1 MTITPQSILR
11 FTVGLAVT
19 AVILYLMWFFSAV
32 VIYIL
37 VSAVLAIM
45 GRPLVNK
52 LSELSIRG
60 RHLPRWCA
68 ATITLIVIWVVFAT
82 IFSLFIPLIFGKI
95 NEFASLDFSSV
106 LASIE
111 EPIAQAQAYIQHTF
125 AMPETQFSLT
135 DTLATTLKN
144 LIDYDT
150 INNAFS
156 SIVSIAISTLITIFS
171 ISFIT
176 FFFLKEDGLF
186 YAMVK
191 AMFPERLQENVTR
204 ALDSITYLLS
214 RYFTG
219 ILTES
224 IILIITKVEDPEELD
239 TRFSKFAPFRGNDK
253 TDTLQL
259 DGADNIID
267 IFQKLYEAKMK
278 STQTKDGKSA
288 QNTGAKENDDTQ
300 VPDVNL
306 IRLYEFDT
314 LDDVIAAA
322 HGLNGYF
329 TGTNTLYKDPADE
342 LYKLVLHQSSL
353 SPEDFNRVCNILTEY
368 GQGKAFSLSGEA
380 YLTEH
385 GELISDSALQQLIQ
399 L

>member
-1 MTITPQSILR
+1 MLFRIGCDNMKIEKINDNQIRCTLTREDLENHQIRI
-11 FTVGLAVT
+11 
-19 AVILYLMWFFSAV
+19 
-32 VIYIL
+32 
-37 VSAVLAIM
+37 
-45 GRPLVNK
+45 
-52 LSELSIRG
+52 SELAYG
-60 RHLPRWCA
+60 TEKA
-68 ATITLIVIWVVFAT
+68 KK
-82 IFSLFIPLIFGKI
+82 LFRDMMQQAQIQFGFEADNIPLM
-95 NEFASLDFSSV
+95 
-106 LASIE
+106 IE
-111 EPIAQAQAYIQHTF
+111 AIP
-125 AMPETQFSLT
+125 
-135 DTLATTLKN
+135 
-144 LIDYDT
+144 
-150 INNAFS
+150 
-156 SIVSIAISTLITIFS
+156 VS
-171 ISFIT
+171 
-176 FFFLKEDGLF
+176 
-186 YAMVK
+186 
-191 AMFPERLQENVTR
+191 
-204 ALDSITYLLS
+204 
-214 RYFTG
+214 
-219 ILTES
+219 TES

-329 TGTNTLYKDPADE
+329 TGANTLYKDPADE

-399 L
+399 LLELGVVSLLEDSSQADAPPVVSVRHLSLIHI